1 MDKNSFCTTRLL
13 SDSPA
18 QIDAFGSHE
27 RVAKAIAQLMRN
39 DSGGKSI
46 ALTGSWGSGKSTVV
60 EMVKTGADPDT
71 EVFVFDAWAHEG
83 DPLRRTF
90 LEQLIDFFTAKEWIK
105 GGEWKE
111 DKLKL
116 SRKFR
121 TQTVTS
127 TPILTNVGKL
137 VSPPN

>member
-1 MDKNSFCTTRLL
+1 MNENSVCSTRLL

-18 QIDAFGSHE
+18 QTDAFGSHE
-27 RVAKAIAQLMRN
+27 RVAKAIAQLMCN

-105 GGEWKE
+105 MQIQNLDINLNDEE
-111 DKLKL
+111 
-116 SRKFR
+116 
-121 TQTVTS
+121 
-127 TPILTNVGKL
+127 
-137 VSPPN
+137 